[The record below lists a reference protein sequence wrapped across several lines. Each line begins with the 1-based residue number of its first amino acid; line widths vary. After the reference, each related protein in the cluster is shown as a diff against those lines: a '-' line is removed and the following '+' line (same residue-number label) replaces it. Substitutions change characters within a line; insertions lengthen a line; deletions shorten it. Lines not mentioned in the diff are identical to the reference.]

1 MILKEKLAKHPIIP
15 ALRSPADLDAAL
27 AFHPLVLM
35 LLKGD
40 IFDLERVIERS
51 RQQNTLALI
60 HIDLIEGV
68 GRDKAGLRFLRDTLG
83 LEGVVSTRSNL
94 LKEARSLGLASIL
107 RLFVLDSAAY
117 QTGISLLHALQ
128 PDAVEVM
135 PGVVVPH
142 LAKDLARDISQ
153 PLIASGILRNE
164 ADIRQ
169 VLAAGAAAVTTSQQQ
184 MWGLDLRMKDDNS

>member
-1 MILKEKLAKHPIIP
+1 M
-15 ALRSPADLDAAL
+15 
-27 AFHPLVLM
+27 
-35 LLKGD
+35 
-40 IFDLERVIERS
+40 
-51 RQQNTLALI
+51 
-60 HIDLIEGV
+60 
-68 GRDKAGLRFLRDTLG
+68 RFLRDTLG

-94 LKEARSLGLASIL
+94 LKEARSLGLVSIL

-117 QTGISLLHALQ
+117 QTGIGLLHALQ
-128 PDAVEVM
+128 PDAVELM

-142 LAKDLARDISQ
+142 LAQDLARDISQ

-184 MWGLDLRMKDDNS
+184 MWGLKIEK

>member
-1 MILKEKLAKHPIIP
+1 MLKEKLAHHPIIP

-27 AFHPLVLM
+27 AFQPPVLM

-40 IFDLERVIERS
+40 IFDLGRVIERC

-94 LKEARSLGLASIL
+94 LKEARSLGLVSIL

-128 PDAVEVM
+128 PDAVELM

-142 LAKDLARDISQ
+142 LAQDLARDISQ

-184 MWGLDLRMKDDNS
+184 MWGLKIEK